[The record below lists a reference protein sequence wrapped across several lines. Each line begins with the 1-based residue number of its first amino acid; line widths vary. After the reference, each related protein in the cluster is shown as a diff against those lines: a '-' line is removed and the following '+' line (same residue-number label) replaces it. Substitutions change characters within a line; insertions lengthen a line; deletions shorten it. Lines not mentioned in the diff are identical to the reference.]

1 MYNGIR
7 EDILSTFTLTLSY
20 DGKKINY
27 VTLNINSK
35 QVLMSNVTDYKDYN
49 FIWVNM
55 DRDEILESDV
65 SIYTLAKSN
74 DYNINCKI
82 PGTDYLSSYKAF
94 LERINR
100 KLIETAYSYTTP
112 DHLIYIPNQ
121 EMIDILKQEFTK
133 YNIKETR
140 ISEEIDTVGEITDLV
155 ITDSIK
161 PLNYEMNIGLEFNDI
176 MKEGIKFNK
185 YAVGTKD
192 IYIKKFIESRR
203 IQRVNKDF

>member
-7 EDILSTFTLTLSY
+7 EDILSTFTLTLSC
-20 DGKKINY
+20 DGNKINY

-55 DRDEILESDV
+55 DRDEIPETDV

-74 DYNINCKI
+74 NYNINCKV
-82 PGTDYLSSYKAF
+82 PGTDCLATYKDF

-100 KLIETAYSYTTP
+100 KLIETVYSYMTP
-112 DHLIYIPNQ
+112 VNLIYIPNQ
-121 EMIDILKQEFTK
+121 EMLNILKQEFTK

-140 ISEEIDTVGEITDLV
+140 ISEEIDTAGEINDLV

-161 PLNYEMNIGLEFNDI
+161 PLNYEMNNGLEFNDI
-176 MKEGIKFNK
+176 MREGIKFNK

-203 IQRVNKDF
+203 MQRVNKDF